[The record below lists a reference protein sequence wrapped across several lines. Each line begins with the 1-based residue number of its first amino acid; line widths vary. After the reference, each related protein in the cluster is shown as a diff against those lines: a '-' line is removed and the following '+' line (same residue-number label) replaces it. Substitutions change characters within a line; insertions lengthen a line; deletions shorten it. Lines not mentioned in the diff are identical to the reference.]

1 MGQGYRGRVIWRR
14 LDLVLTDRPSGSS
27 LPFCPSRIWHRIIV
41 PEYVPQPAA
50 KSPCFIML
58 IFRFYLLYVFV
69 LYNLALITLNTYT
82 LILLHLIK
90 KIQASHQVV
99 DLNKQTNYKH
109 TNKQTKN
116 EPRTNE
122 QTNEPLCQRSH
133 RTPHG

>member
-1 MGQGYRGRVIWRR
+1 MQDRPRRSYMSRCYRRNMEKLLRRTMNPGVGQGYRGRVIWRR

-41 PEYVPQPAA
+41 PEYAPQPAA

-99 DLNKQTNYKH
+99 DLNKQTKH
-109 TNKQTKN
+109 K
-116 EPRTNE
+116 
-122 QTNEPLCQRSH
+122 
-133 RTPHG
+133 